1 MSYEPELDDEIALG
15 YNDEEELDEEFDE
28 MIEIALER

>member
-1 MSYEPELDDEIALG
+1 MSYEPELDDDIALG